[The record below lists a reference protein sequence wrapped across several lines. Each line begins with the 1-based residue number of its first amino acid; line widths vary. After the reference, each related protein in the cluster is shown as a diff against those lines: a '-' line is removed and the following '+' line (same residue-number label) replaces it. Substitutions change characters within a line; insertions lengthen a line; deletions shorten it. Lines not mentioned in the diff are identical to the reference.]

1 MSPETIFSI
10 CGALAM
16 AGWLGLAL
24 APRWSIT
31 RDWVAP
37 VVVPLLIGA
46 VYATLMVTYIDRAPD
61 GGGFGSLAAVAQLF
75 SVPELL
81 LAGWIHYLAFDLFVG
96 AWIVTDSQRNA
107 LPHLLIL
114 PSLAATFMAG
124 PAGLLLY
131 WICKLIWGQFA
142 PQATEASS

>member
-1 MSPETIFSI
+1 MNPETIFSL

-24 APRWSIT
+24 LPRWHVT
-31 RDWVAP
+31 RDWLAP
-37 VVVPLLIGA
+37 VVVPLLIGV
-46 VYATLMVTYIDRAPD
+46 VYATLMLTYINRAPAA
-61 GGGFGSLAAVAQLF
+61 GGFDSLAGVAALF

-96 AWIVTDSQRNA
+96 AWIVTDSQRSG

-114 PSLAATFMAG
+114 PSLFATLMAG

-131 WICKLIWGQFA
+131 WVCKLIWGQFA
-142 PQATEASS
+142 AQTKEASS